1 MTTTAPPT
9 KSPADSAASTTP
21 AIRRWI
27 QRHGWTV
34 GIWLTLFILMFWYST
49 LIPRFGAFQVANI
62 INGSTAWVFLAAA
75 QAVVVIAGGID
86 LGVGGMLVLTSATG
100 AQLMDGQPIGVII
113 IIAIAIL
120 AGAAILNGI
129 VGWIITVSKVPDIVV
144 TLGSLYIFQG
154 LALMILPKVGGGSSE
169 AFRWLFT
176 GSGTGISSNPW
187 PAIVVI
193 FVPISIAAW
202 WIGRTRSGLSIYAL
216 GSDANAAFL
225 SGVDAKRTKI
235 VSYAIAGALSA
246 VAGFSSLAIS
256 GVGNAT
262 TFGGNLTLNSVAA
275 IVLGGVAL
283 TGGIGS
289 LIAVVPAA
297 VILFFFNPILSALG
311 INPNYAQVIQGI
323 LIVVVMMVAG
333 LLEWRRRR
341 LK

>member
-1 MTTTAPPT
+1 MTTTAPVT
-9 KSPADSAASTTP
+9 NDTVASTP
-21 AIRRWI
+21 RVRRWI

-34 GIWLTLFILMFWYST
+34 GVWLTLLSLLVWYST

-86 LGVGGMLVLTSATG
+86 LGVGGMLVLTSAAG
-100 AQLMDGQPIGVII
+100 ARYMDGQPFAVIVL
-113 IIAIAIL
+113 IAIAIL
-120 AGAAILNGI
+120 VGATVLNGI
-129 VGWIITVSKVPDIVV
+129 VGWVINVSKVPDIVV

-154 LALMILPKVGGGSSE
+154 LALMILPKVGGGSTE
-169 AFRWLFT
+169 AFRWIFT
-176 GSGTGISSNPW
+176 GSGTGISTNPW

-193 FVPISIAAW
+193 SVPIGLVAW

-216 GSDANAAFL
+216 GSNANAAFL
-225 SGVDAKRTKI
+225 SGVNAKRTKI
-235 VSYAIAGALSA
+235 VSYGLAGALSA

-275 IVLGGVAL
+275 IVLGGIAL

-289 LIAVVPAA
+289 LVAAVPAA
-297 VILFFFNPILSALG
+297 IALFFFNPILSALG
-311 INPNYAQVIQGI
+311 VNPNYAQVIQGV
-323 LIVVVMMVAG
+323 LIVVVMMAAG

-341 LK
+341 LR